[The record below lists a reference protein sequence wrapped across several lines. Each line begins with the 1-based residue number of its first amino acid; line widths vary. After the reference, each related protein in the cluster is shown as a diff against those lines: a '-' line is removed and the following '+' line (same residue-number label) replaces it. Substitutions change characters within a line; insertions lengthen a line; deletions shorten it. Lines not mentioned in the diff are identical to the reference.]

1 MQNRAAS
8 RLVSQEYS
16 EEVVATAAR
25 SCRESL
31 GGPVTCALVFATPH
45 YLPHLEDFL
54 DTLRLEGHIP
64 TVIGACAQG
73 VIARRVEQEYG
84 PAFSLLMLSLPAG
97 RVKAMEIPRDLVD
110 GETTPEEILRLTGLP
125 KSEVNGFLMFL
136 DSGAPISEDFM
147 VAWSKAY
154 PGVPTI
160 GGLTGTGGGPETGNK
175 LENASQDEASA
186 SESCLILDGHCGSGA
201 GVLLALQGGVRLET
215 IVSQGCRP
223 IGSPLTVTS
232 ADQNM
237 VFRMGNRTAYEVLDG
252 VFQQLSDSEKA
263 NARGNLLAGLA
274 GSEYLEE
281 FRRGD
286 FLIRNILGADPNSG
300 AVVLGTRVRSGQTMQ
315 YQVRDRHAAED
326 DLRELCSRKAGH
338 GINPCAA
345 LIFSCV
351 GRGRRFFGSPHH
363 DALEVARHFDD
374 PPAAGFFCDGEIG
387 PICEGTHLHAYTAS
401 IGLIV

>member
-1 MQNRAAS
+1 MAA
-8 RLVSQEYS
+8 
-16 EEVVATAAR
+16 AAR
-25 SCRESL
+25 ACREEL
-31 GGPVTCALVFATPH
+31 GGPVTCGLVFATPH

-64 TVIGACAQG
+64 TLVGVCAQG
-73 VIARRVEQEYG
+73 VISRRVEQEYG
-84 PAFSLLMLSLPAG
+84 PAFSLLLLSLPAAS
-97 RVKAMEIPRDLVD
+97 VKAVEIPRDMVE
-110 GETTPEEILRLTGLP
+110 GETTPEELLRLSGLHAAD
-125 KSEVNGFLMFL
+125 VNGWLMFL

-147 VAWSKAY
+147 AAWSKAY
-154 PGVPTI
+154 PGIPTV
-160 GGLTGTGGGPETGNK
+160 GGLTGIPANPTENEEPTETSGGT
-175 LENASQDEASA
+175 
-186 SESCLILDGHCGSGA
+186 CLILDGRCSNGA
-201 GVLLALQGGVRLET
+201 GVILALQGSVRLET

-223 IGSPLTVTS
+223 IGQPLTITA

-237 VFRMGNRTAYEVLDG
+237 VFKMGNRTAYEVLDG

-274 GSEYLEE
+274 GSEYLED

-300 AVVLGTRVRSGQTMQ
+300 AVVLGTRVRTGQTMQ

-338 GINPCAA
+338 AIHPCAA
-345 LIFSCV
+345 LVFSCI

-363 DALEVARHFDD
+363 DALEIARHFDD
-374 PPAAGFFCDGEIG
+374 PPSAGFFCDGEVG
-387 PICEGTHLHAYTAS
+387 PIHAGTHLHAYTAS